1 MLNNHPYS
9 VPEGYFDDLQSK
21 LSEIPHLS
29 ECKVSRW
36 QKVQPYLALVACF
49 CFALALGQ
57 AIKKRTVGMSDTDDT
72 LYEQLIYADMIPHSE
87 PYSIFDTDRTLAAE
101 DSPDENDVIA
111 YLIETGTSIE
121 LIDYFSE

>member
-1 MLNNHPYS
+1 MLNNRPYS

-29 ECKVSRW
+29 ERKVSGW

-49 CFALALGQ
+49 CFALILGQ
-57 AIKKRTVGMSDTDDT
+57 AIKKKTAGRPDTDST

-87 PYSIFDTDRTLAAE
+87 PYAIFDTDEALAAGY
-101 DSPDENDVIA
+101 SPDENDVIA